1 MATIAAELSDV
12 PPERQRTGLPLGTKV
27 AHGTGA
33 MANGS
38 LIYLRSLLLLFYS
51 QVVGLEAWMVS
62 LALAIVIA
70 CDAVWDPAI
79 GHFSDNL
86 RSRWG
91 RRHTLMFAAP
101 VPVAILCAMLWNPPV
116 GLSPGATFA
125 WLLGSALVLNFTFS
139 LYEVPAN
146 ALTPELAPGYHVR
159 TNLLAWRWVLGT
171 GGAMITAFLGLGW
184 FLSPEAGA
192 VGQLVREGYGRL
204 GIAAALLM
212 LAAMLINAFGTRRYR
227 GSLYEPPASTGGIG
241 KSLKEAVET
250 LRNRNMAVAVMAG
263 ALAGIGFGIRT
274 VLEAYIATFIWG
286 LPASALLLTTVAG
299 FVATPIGAIV
309 GAMLSRRHGKK
320 RACMGLFFVGTILTN
335 MPLLLRLSGV
345 FFANGDPL
353 LLPTLVSFAFVSAV
367 FYYGGFVLVS
377 SMIADIVEDAQARTG
392 RRSEGLITSADQFIQ
407 KIITAMGTVL
417 GGALL
422 TLIAFPRKALPGQVP
437 AETLAALGWTFLVL
451 VTTLSFLSIAIW
463 KFYRIDREGHEA
475 RLSALDV
482 PEVRGAA

>member
-1 MATIAAELSDV
+1 MATIAAGASEI
-12 PPERQRTGLPLGTKV
+12 PPDNRRAGLPISTKF

-79 GHFSDNL
+79 GHFSDTL

-116 GLSPGATFA
+116 GLSSELTFA
-125 WLLGSALVLNFTFS
+125 WLLGSALFLNLTFS
-139 LYEVPAN
+139 FFEVPAN

-159 TNLLAWRWVLGT
+159 TNLIAWRWVLGAA
-171 GGAMITAFLGLGW
+171 GAMLTAYLGLGW
-184 FLSPEAGA
+184 FLAPQEGA
-192 VGQLVREGYGRL
+192 VGQLVRAGYGRL
-204 GIAAALLM
+204 GLAAALLM
-212 LAAMLINAFGTRRYR
+212 LVAMLINAVGTRRYR
-227 GSLYEPPASTGGIG
+227 GSLYDPPAASGGVRA
-241 KSLKEAVET
+241 SLKDAMET
-250 LRNRNMAVAVMAG
+250 LRNRNMAVAVSAG

-286 LPASALLLTTVAG
+286 LPASALLLTTLAG
-299 FVATPIGAIV
+299 FIATPVGAIV

-320 RACMGLFFVGTILTN
+320 RACMGLFFVGTVLTN
-335 MPLLLRLSGV
+335 TPLLLRLTGA
-345 FFANGDPL
+345 FFANGHPL
-353 LLPTLVSFAFVSAV
+353 LLPTLVAFAFVSAV

-377 SMIADIVEDAQARTG
+377 SMIADIVEDAQAKTG

-422 TLIAFPRKALPGQVP
+422 TIIAFPRQALPGQVP
-437 AETLAALGWTFLVL
+437 AETLTMLGWTFFVL
-451 VTTLSFLSIAIW
+451 VTTLSFLSISVW
-463 KFYRIDREGHEA
+463 TFYRIDREGHEA

-482 PEVRGAA
+482 PEVRGLV